1 MLALTV
7 EIESAT
13 DLHLLAPAQPQEDL
27 SGRPDEA
34 WLSYQYIG
42 KLVQTKRFRLIQGAG
57 NFAPSSKTFRIDGS
71 TDKLNSFF
79 AAEATGFLLVY
90 ACTQGAVRGRARV
103 NLKSLLSLEN
113 ICDLNFTERSG
124 RGEFI
129 FRDCN
134 ANEDVAPPM
143 SFPRISVKAQLKRAV
158 ATNSSSTSCSTV
170 ASQTLS
176 APIKNSLPNGVK
188 EEGLTEQ
195 RAAHPL
201 SVLQHPPISEQKL
214 AFEKEKRKWEEWRH
228 KQVIQWQEQVRK
240 KEAETIKSLEERSE
254 AKEIERRQAAEA
266 SRQDFLKLEARLR
279 KGLVEVEKRERRIRT
294 VEASREADYTTKMG
308 QIELKERLVKEETR
322 HAAELERLKVKAALE
337 RASDA
342 EKATAATQER
352 IKDLEGSFL
361 KYKKSLSETPEALLR
376 QEIATLKGQMAASEV
391 SINKEISEKNRAL
404 FEKEQCR
411 SNLEKLGRAL
421 KRERQKVANFEE
433 KELKQLRLQYA
444 AKPNGSSFAIAGNR
458 DDLHRIKNEL
468 RSLCSN
474 TCNTPPAAIEGPVRI
489 HSRQKHSPGE
499 IPTPLTP
506 PKRPSPTSI
515 AATNPPA

>member
-1 MLALTV
+1 M
-7 EIESAT
+7 
-13 DLHLLAPAQPQEDL
+13 
-27 SGRPDEA
+27 
-34 WLSYQYIG
+34 
-42 KLVQTKRFRLIQGAG
+42 
-57 NFAPSSKTFRIDGS
+57 
-71 TDKLNSFF
+71 
-79 AAEATGFLLVY
+79 
-90 ACTQGAVRGRARV
+90 
-103 NLKSLLSLEN
+103 
-113 ICDLNFTERSG
+113 
-124 RGEFI
+124 
-129 FRDCN
+129 
-134 ANEDVAPPM
+134 
-143 SFPRISVKAQLKRAV
+143 KAQLKRAV

-361 KYKKSLSETPEALLR
+361 KYKKSLSETPEVLLR
-376 QEIATLKGQMAASEV
+376 QEIATLKGQMPRV
-391 SINKEISEKNRAL
+391 KQAL
-404 FEKEQCR
+404 TRKYQKKIGPC
-411 SNLEKLGRAL
+411 L
-421 KRERQKVANFEE
+421 KRNSA
-433 KELKQLRLQYA
+433 
-444 AKPNGSSFAIAGNR
+444 
-458 DDLHRIKNEL
+458 DLISK
-468 RSLCSN
+468 S
-474 TCNTPPAAIEGPVRI
+474 
-489 HSRQKHSPGE
+489 
-499 IPTPLTP
+499 
-506 PKRPSPTSI
+506 
-515 AATNPPA
+515 